1 VGLFGRKKKKEEKTE
16 YEWMTVDEA
25 LSMKEGKTS
34 RREKDSDRFLDD
46 IQEQLKNAERIRL
59 ETGREFEEVEKHIGD
74 IERFE
79 GLPKQVAAKISDLAA
94 NVISYEQMREDYQNG
109 TRIIPLDKYRIMDMY
124 SDEIPDKLKEM
135 EEEEAYLLLIKN
147 DMRQLEGEKGSIK
160 YAKEEAEK
168 KKKFLIKFTEV
179 SVVALIAVS
188 ILFIIISRNTQKS
201 MLLPFL
207 VMGALACVYAA
218 YFVVTM
224 RDCDNTV
231 ARSDRLM
238 NRAVELLNKV
248 KIKYVNT
255 VNTLDYTY
263 EKYMCNSH
271 QELAFNW
278 QGYLKEKEEEKKYK
292 KNTGLLAAS
301 QDGLAEVLTKAGFAL
316 PQMWVHQVEYL
327 TDRHA
332 LHELKTVLLE
342 RHRKL
347 KIQLE
352 FNSKQKSGM
361 MSDLKSFVKKH
372 PEYSELLGS
381 V

>member
-1 VGLFGRKKKKEEKTE
+1 
-16 YEWMTVDEA
+16 
-25 LSMKEGKTS
+25 
-34 RREKDSDRFLDD
+34 
-46 IQEQLKNAERIRL
+46 
-59 ETGREFEEVEKHIGD
+59 
-74 IERFE
+74 
-79 GLPKQVAAKISDLAA
+79 
-94 NVISYEQMREDYQNG
+94 
-109 TRIIPLDKYRIMDMY
+109 
-124 SDEIPDKLKEM
+124 
-135 EEEEAYLLLIKN
+135 
-147 DMRQLEGEKGSIK
+147 
-160 YAKEEAEK
+160 
-168 KKKFLIKFTEV
+168 
-179 SVVALIAVS
+179 
-188 ILFIIISRNTQKS
+188 
-201 MLLPFL
+201 
-207 VMGALACVYAA
+207 
-218 YFVVTM
+218 
-224 RDCDNTV
+224 
-231 ARSDRLM
+231 M

-271 QELAFNW
+271 QELAYNW
-278 QGYLKEKEEEKKYK
+278 QGYLKEKEGEKKYK

-332 LHELKTVLLE
+332 LHELKSVLLE

-352 FNSKQKSGM
+352 FNSKQKNGM